1 MLPLNTSAPLP
12 MSLASDCK
20 MVAMPHVN
28 NLLGLLLALPSLIS
42 YLHQGCQVLVSYL
55 QWPGCRKPSARHDPP
70 LRCRTCLP
78 QLVTSVSAFKM
89 AAPFFFLW
97 NWFLNKC
104 FAGLQ
109 LCGCHLPGGGVMTPP
124 SGFQS
129 QPSRCGVLRQFL
141 LPCAAASWCPAPS
154 RGTGPAP
161 WLTAPPRAS
170 AAPSG
175 RLGPGAE
182 EEILHSE
189 LPGASRFI
197 SPPQAAAILH
207 P

>member
-109 LCGCHLPGGGVMTPP
+109 LCGCHLPGGGYHDP
-124 SGFQS
+124 SVWVSVSAQQVRRAEAVFASLCSRFVVPCS
-129 QPSRCGVLRQFL
+129 QQRD
-141 LPCAAASWCPAPS
+141 
-154 RGTGPAP
+154 
-161 WLTAPPRAS
+161 
-170 AAPSG
+170 
-175 RLGPGAE
+175 GPGAMADGPAAR
-182 EEILHSE
+182 LSG
-189 LPGASRFI
+189 PVRAARSRG
-197 SPPQAAAILH
+197 
-207 P
+207 